1 MKKITYKYNDN
12 SDEKID
18 LAFNKK
24 RADDRKTWLQN
35 YDKNEVLDY
44 TKTSVDYDTFINKE
58 FIHFSNRDLERSIN
72 HICDGLKES
81 TRKILFACIKRKL
94 FTNEIKVAQL
104 AGNVSEVTAYHHGEN
119 SLQQAIVGLAQIYVG
134 TNNINLLVPNG
145 QFGSRI
151 QGGNDSSSPRY
162 IYTLLSQLT
171 KLIFKEEDSCVLNYL
186 EEDGLSIE
194 PEYYIPIIPMILVNG
209 GIGIGTGFSTNIPQ
223 FNPEDIINS
232 CISICNII
240 SENKLSIKNESDLHD
255 IYSIID
261 NKEFDEFIPYYLG
274 FTGKIQ
280 KNDKEQF
287 ESKGIYEWID
297 DSTVVITE
305 LPIGIWTEDYKE
317 YLESIITNNQFNLK
331 SFESHYTAKNVKFI
345 LHFAPGARALNND
358 SKFEINFKLV
368 STKNLSINNMHL
380 YSDKGAIKKYV
391 NTQSI
396 VKEWSKVRI
405 KKYFERKTF
414 QVKKLEKDY
423 NILSAKIRFIID
435 VIEGKIKI
443 MNIKLNVIADRL
455 TELNYP
461 KINTNENN
469 DNDTEDI
476 KGYNYLIKMPIS
488 QLTMDRK
495 IILEK
500 EVLDLKNKL
509 NKLKS
514 TNIETIWLN
523 ELNELLIKWQEHK
536 KLIEDDYIND
546 KNNVVTK
553 KVVKKKA
560 KK

>member
-1 MKKITYKYNDN
+1 
-12 SDEKID
+12 
-18 LAFNKK
+18 
-24 RADDRKTWLQN
+24 
-35 YDKNEVLDY
+35 
-44 TKTSVDYDTFINKE
+44 
-58 FIHFSNRDLERSIN
+58 
-72 HICDGLKES
+72 
-81 TRKILFACIKRKL
+81 
-94 FTNEIKVAQL
+94 
-104 AGNVSEVTAYHHGEN
+104 
-119 SLQQAIVGLAQIYVG
+119 
-134 TNNINLLVPNG
+134 LLVPNG

-186 EEDGLSIE
+186 EEDGLTIE

-232 CISICNII
+232 CVSICNII
-240 SENKLSIKNESDLHD
+240 SENKVSIKNESDLD
-255 IYSIID
+255 NIYSIID
-261 NKEFDEFIPYYLG
+261 NKELDEFIPYYLG

-280 KNDKEQF
+280 KNDKQQF

-345 LHFAPGARALNND
+345 LHFSPGARALNND

-380 YSDKGAIKKYV
+380 YSDKGAIKKYA

-461 KINTNENN
+461 KINTNEYN
-469 DNDTEDI
+469 DDDTEDI

-523 ELNELLIKWQEHK
+523 ELNELFIKWQEHK

-553 KVVKKKA
+553 KVAKKKA